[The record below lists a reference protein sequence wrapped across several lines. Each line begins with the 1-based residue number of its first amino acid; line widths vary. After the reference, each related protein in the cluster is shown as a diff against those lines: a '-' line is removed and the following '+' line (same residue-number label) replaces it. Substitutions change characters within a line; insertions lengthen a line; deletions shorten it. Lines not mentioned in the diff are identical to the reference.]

1 MTTIQIDKEDKDTE
15 ISFSATLRL
24 PSKKA
29 PSISCVRIIQQS
41 YYGTGLLQEAHEIKA
56 SSMAHLETYVFT
68 LYINCRSRAEE
79 TKTHG

>member
-41 YYGTGLLQEAHEIKA
+41 YYGTSLLQEALENKA

-68 LYINCRSRAEE
+68 LCINCRSRAEE